1 MLSVNNWLLR
11 SLSRQP
17 PDRIYVPPP
26 LVPRDQLSLLLA
38 SFPGSHAVEEERE
51 PGTHCS
57 HTCQVPLVTWIL
69 LHYIKING
77 KICSP
82 AEKLALFP
90 SLPTIKFLIAC
101 SVQKWGKK
109 VWSILSHEWHHLN
122 NVLTHAFFVLNQEWC
137 AFRLAYVR
145 NFSTWNGNYMKRP
158 HASFFFRLGT
168 PPLLCLPW

>member
-1 MLSVNNWLLR
+1 MYLCKQCGTSESIGCHGTKQGRWNRGRGARGVLAPPPILDLRTRMLSMNNWLLH

-17 PDRIYVPPP
+17 PNCIYVPPP

-38 SFPGSHAVEEERE
+38 SFPGSHAGEEERE

-57 HTCQVPLVTWIL
+57 HTCQVPLVTCIL

-90 SLPTIKFLIAC
+90 SLPTIKFLITC
-101 SVQKWGKK
+101 SMQIWGKK
-109 VWSILSHEWHHLN
+109 AWSILSHE
-122 NVLTHAFFVLNQEWC
+122 
-137 AFRLAYVR
+137 
-145 NFSTWNGNYMKRP
+145 
-158 HASFFFRLGT
+158 
-168 PPLLCLPW
+168 